1 MVECRHCR
9 GYFRTQP
16 EKIGARCPKCKM
28 PLFERP
34 EKSSPGDDVGAC
46 AVHPGV
52 LAVLACQRCGKNIC
66 AGCRT
71 KWHGEQLCTGC
82 VELSL
87 SRAEPNPRELK
98 KQGGRAVSS
107 LTLAVIGW
115 VVVLLGLMMLV
126 ARGQESSVT
135 APIVFGL
142 LSLIPAM
149 FAIGQGCPVLLT
161 RGPRF
166 RMAASGM
173 VLAGAHLGLL
183 LGAFLINLWH
193 N

>member
-1 MVECRHCR
+1 
-9 GYFRTQP
+9 
-16 EKIGARCPKCKM
+16 
-28 PLFERP
+28 
-34 EKSSPGDDVGAC
+34 VGAC

-52 LAVLACQRCGKNIC
+52 LAVLACQRCGKNMC
-66 AGCRT
+66 AACRT

-98 KQGGRAVSS
+98 KQGGRAVWS
-107 LTLAVIGW
+107 LTLAIIGW
-115 VVVLLGLMMLV
+115 VVVLLGLTMLT

-142 LSLIPAM
+142 LSLMPAM